1 MSISTQVSRLAAAR
15 EDIADAITAKGVDV
29 PTGTKLDGLA
39 ALIAQIPVMT
49 ESEAFLAAHPVGS
62 IYRSTKTQ
70 NPASTHGGTW
80 KQVPSLGACTWERT
94 A

>member
-1 MSISTQVSRLAAAR
+1 MSISTQISRLAAAK
-15 EDIADAITAKGVDV
+15 EDIADAITTKGVDV
-29 PTGTKLDGLA
+29 PAGTKLDGLA

-62 IYRSTKTQ
+62 IFKSTKSQ
-70 NPASTHGGTW
+70 SPALYGGTW
-80 KQVPSLGACTWERT
+80 KQVPSLGSCTWERT